1 MEVIY
6 KKGNDEMG
14 RIRYVDLYLI
24 DISIIDRN
32 MKEFMSVDP
41 LNDSE
46 AGNWYWVACS
56 IEYHKD
62 LFRGYTLNPSIAKM
76 YAEFIDSI
84 IGEYVDIEINSIQV
98 PDKLSEE
105 GYSQLAAS
113 YYNEVS
119 DKSDELYVPYLEYAS
134 KISVINTD
142 NGLTLITTNYMMEYM
157 NETFTYGNILED
169 IIFPLTGICKYI
181 KPMDEEP
188 LKEFRQ
194 LLLDSVIPLVEDLF
208 NQNSRCTI
216 DYFGLVYYF
225 IKTMKFTD

>member
-24 DISIIDRN
+24 DISIRDID
-32 MKEFMSVDP
+32 MKELVSIDP
-41 LNDSE
+41 DDDNDV
-46 AGNWYWVACS
+46 GTWYWVACS
-56 IEYHKD
+56 IEYHRD
-62 LFRGYTLNPSIAKM
+62 LFRGYTLNPSVARM
-76 YAEFIDSI
+76 YAEFIDSV

-98 PDKLSEE
+98 PDKLSDE

-119 DKSDELYVPYLEYAS
+119 DKSDEVYAPYLEYAS
-134 KISVINTD
+134 KISVLNTHSE
-142 NGLTLITTNYMMEYM
+142 LTLITTDYMMEYM
-157 NETFTYGNILED
+157 DETFGYGNILED
-169 IIFPLTGICKYI
+169 IVFPLTGICKYI

-188 LKEFRQ
+188 VKEFRQ
-194 LLLDSVIPLVEDLF
+194 LLLDSIIPLVEDLF
-208 NQNSRCTI
+208 NKNSRCTI